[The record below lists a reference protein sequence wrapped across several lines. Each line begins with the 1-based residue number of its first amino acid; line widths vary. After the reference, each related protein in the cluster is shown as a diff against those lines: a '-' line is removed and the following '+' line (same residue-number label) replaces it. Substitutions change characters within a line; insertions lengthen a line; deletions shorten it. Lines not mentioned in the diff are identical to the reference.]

1 MSLKPAEIHTQ
12 VQENFVCDI
21 VLLVFNNITLTK
33 NCIESILNNTD
44 VPSKLIIV
52 DNGSEKN
59 VRDQLSRV
67 KGNDNVK
74 VTIILN
80 EKNLGF
86 ARGMNIGI
94 RNSNSQFVCLLNNDT
109 IVTPGW
115 LNNMIE
121 VGLKNPGIGV
131 INPASNNFG
140 QYPPKGKNL
149 EAYSGELRKQFAG
162 KYTEVGQCI
171 GFCMLIKRE
180 LIEKIGLL
188 DEEQGF
194 MFFEDTDYCYRAK
207 RAAFKCAIALGAY
220 VYHHEHKSFGR
231 IKGIDKIFKKSQEAF
246 YKRWGKPQRVVLIL
260 SQRLEGEPNPI
271 AYYARGIRDLLRDN
285 HFVYIITMSRPTGE
299 TLDEL
304 GISHANLRF
313 ICYRKSFLLRCFLKI
328 LLRRKK
334 RFDFIIARD
343 SYILNILKKT
353 VPIHK
358 TAVLDKLDKKA
369 IEAIWQKRFNYQS

>member
-1 MSLKPAEIHTQ
+1 MQK
-12 VQENFVCDI
+12 NFVCDI
-21 VLLVFNNITLTK
+21 VLLVFNNLTLTN

-44 VPSKLIIV
+44 VPSRLIIV
-52 DNGSEKN
+52 DNGSEKD
-59 VRDQLSRV
+59 VRDKLSAV

-74 VTIILN
+74 VTIIFN

-94 RNSNSQFVCLLNNDT
+94 KSSNSEFVCLLNNDT

-121 VGLKNPGIGV
+121 VGLKNPEIGV

-140 QYPPKGKNL
+140 QYPPKGKSL
-149 EAYSGELRKQFAG
+149 ESYSGELRKQFGG

-171 GFCMLIKRE
+171 GFCMLIKRG
-180 LIEKIGLL
+180 LIEKIGSL

-220 VYHHEHKSFGR
+220 VYHHEHKSFGK
-231 IKGIDKIFKKSQEAF
+231 IKDIGKIFKKSQEAF

-260 SQRLEGEPNPI
+260 NQKLIGEPNPI
-271 AYYARGIRDLLRDN
+271 SCFARGIQELLRDN
-285 HFVYIITMSRPTGE
+285 HFVYIITISRPTGK
-299 TLDEL
+299 TLYEL
-304 GISHANLRF
+304 GISHANLSF

-334 RFDFIIARD
+334 RFDFIIAPD

-353 VPIHK
+353 MPIHK
-358 TAVLDKLDKKA
+358 AAVLDRLDKKA
-369 IEAIWQKRFNYQS
+369 IEAIWQKRFQYQS

>member
-1 MSLKPAEIHTQ
+1 M
-12 VQENFVCDI
+12 QENFVCDI
-21 VLLVFNNITLTK
+21 VLLVFNNFTLT
-33 NCIESILNNTD
+33 NDCIESILKSTD
-44 VPSKLIIV
+44 VPSRLIIV

-59 VRDQLSRV
+59 VRDQLSGI

-74 VTIILN
+74 ITVILN
-80 EKNLGF
+80 EKNMGF

-94 RNSNSQFVCLLNNDT
+94 RSSDSKFVCLLNNDT
-109 IVTPGW
+109 IVTHGW
-115 LNNMIE
+115 LSSMID
-121 VGLKNPGIGV
+121 VSLKNPEIGV

-149 EAYSGELRKQFAG
+149 EAYSSELRKQFGG

-180 LIEKIGLL
+180 LIEKIGLI

-207 RAAFKCAIALGAY
+207 RAAFKCVIALGAY
-220 VYHHEHKSFGR
+220 VYHHEHKSFGG
-231 IKGIDKIFKKSQEAF
+231 IKDIDKIFKKSQEAF

-260 SQRLEGEPNPI
+260 GEKLRGEPNPI
-271 AYYARGIRDLLRDN
+271 AYFARGIRDLLRDN
-285 HFVYIITMSRPTGE
+285 HFVYIITRSRPSGE

-313 ICYRKSFLLRCFLKI
+313 ICYMEFFLLRCFLKI

-334 RFDFIIARD
+334 KFDFIIARD
-343 SYILNILKKT
+343 SYILNILRKT
-353 VPIHK
+353 MPIHK
-358 TAVLDKLDKKA
+358 TAILDKLDKKA
-369 IEAIWQKRFNYQS
+369 IEAIWQKRLGYQS